1 MSLISLIF
9 FGVFRYFFDK
19 LKFSITFIILFLVLL
34 LTEASLGLLIY
45 KQTGKFSSF
54 QIIIT
59 IFLIYAFTFGIVD
72 FLRLDRWMRKQIG
85 KIRGIDLLTEKD
97 LNIMDR
103 NKNPKYLAKK
113 YRISSIVHLAVFVV
127 GQTIFISLGT
137 DSISEAQEYLTDF
150 SWVEAGNAKNSP
162 YPNDTIFA
170 IGVVW
175 GIVFIIDFIYSWSY
189 TIFPKIE
196 D

>member
-1 MSLISLIF
+1 
-9 FGVFRYFFDK
+9 
-19 LKFSITFIILFLVLL
+19 FIILFLVLL

-113 YRISSIVHLAVFVV
+113 YRISSIVHQADFVV
-127 GQTIFISLGT
+127 EQIIYISLVT
-137 DSISEAQEYLTDF
+137 DRTTEAQEYLIDF
-150 SWVEAGNAKNSP
+150 SLVDAFNTQMST
-162 YPNDTIFA
+162 YHNDRIFA
-170 IGVVW
+170 LFAVCF
-175 GIVFIIDFIYSWSY
+175 IVFIIDFIYSWSY